1 MVQSL
6 LTNLSAYVMPC
17 AGEFFGEPPLVYG
30 TLASVLYTASYISAP
45 VFGVLADH
53 LGRAPT
59 TRLSVAILF
68 IGSMLS
74 ALAPSFSSLLAA
86 QAVLGVGLGGSMAPF
101 SLLAELSPP
110 SVRGIIL
117 SSANYFWSLGT
128 LLVSLCAWLTIGDSD
143 WIATARAWWPA
154 AFWGAPWRVLVA
166 ASTIPVL
173 GAFVLSPAVFESPHF
188 LVARGGPIARGT
200 CSLASRGST
209 VGRPPLRTARST
221 IVAAP
226 LTALPA
232 ALPSARLTAP
242 LKAPTVVRGA
252 APMGTLAQMTT
263 SLERALRAPR
273 VSTSGSR
280 ATRRSGGRRWP
291 PLRRPLR
298 RCGSR

>member
-1 MVQSL
+1 MRIRRRSSARARARSLIDDDPLPPVDDFLEANGVGCGTVLVTTALSLACMAQSL

-74 ALAPSFSSLLAA
+74 TLAPSFSSLLAA

-117 SSANYFWSLGT
+117 SSANYFWSL
-128 LLVSLCAWLTIGDSD
+128 
-143 WIATARAWWPA
+143 
-154 AFWGAPWRVLVA
+154 
-166 ASTIPVL
+166 
-173 GAFVLSPAVFESPHF
+173 
-188 LVARGGPIARGT
+188 RG
-200 CSLASRGST
+200 
-209 VGRPPLRTARST
+209 
-221 IVAAP
+221 
-226 LTALPA
+226 
-232 ALPSARLTAP
+232 
-242 LKAPTVVRGA
+242 
-252 APMGTLAQMTT
+252 
-263 SLERALRAPR
+263 RAPP
-273 VSTSGSR
+273 SR
-280 ATRRSGGRRWP
+280 RRG
-291 PLRRPLR
+291 
-298 RCGSR
+298 